1 MEKIFA
7 LVDCN
12 SFYCSCERLFRPDLN
27 ERPVGVLSNNDGCF
41 VSRTNELK
49 ALGVKM
55 GAPYFQV
62 KEICDKNNVAVF
74 SANFALYTNISDRV
88 MISLSKFAPEVEIYS
103 VDEAFLDLSSFS
115 KWNLDEYAKEIRRSI
130 LQNVG
135 IPVSVGI
142 GRTKTLAKVANH
154 IAKKHPKA
162 EGVYSIL
169 RHDKLEWALRNTK
182 VEDVWGVG
190 RKSSA
195 KLNALGIK
203 SAMNLRD
210 YKNTNIIQKILTK
223 VGRQTQDELKEIS
236 CFPLNLEIEKKK
248 EIMSSRTFGSPVY
261 DLQTLKESVSS
272 FATIACEKLRAQG
285 SVCSKIEV
293 WVRTNPF
300 KDVEQYFAIEASKL
314 QSHTSDTRRVIKE
327 SWKLLDKIYRPGFE
341 YKKASIMLSGI
352 IDRSESQMS
361 LLEVG
366 DTSETEILM
375 QTVDKINRREGHS
388 AVKSLAC
395 GLDNSGWKM
404 NQKLRSKRYTVG
416 WTELLKI
423 K

>member
-7 LVDCN
+7 LIDCN
-12 SFYCSCERLFRPDLN
+12 SFYCSCERLFRPDLSN
-27 ERPVGVLSNNDGCF
+27 QPVGVLSNNDGCF

-88 MISLSKFAPEVEIYS
+88 MLTLSKFAPDVEIYS

-115 KWNLDEYAKEIRRSI
+115 RWNLDEYAVEIRDTV

-162 EGVYSIL
+162 QGVYSIL

-182 VEDVWGVG
+182 VEDIWGIG
-190 RKSSA
+190 RKNSA
-195 KLNALGIK
+195 KLNALGI
-203 SAMNLRD
+203 STAIDFRD
-210 YKNTNIIQKILTK
+210 YKNTTIIQKVLTK
-223 VGRQTQDELKEIS
+223 LGRQTQDELREIS

-248 EIMSSRTFGSPVY
+248 EIMSSRTFGNPVY
-261 DLQTLKESVSS
+261 ELQTLRESVAS
-272 FATIACEKLRAQG
+272 FATIACEKLRNQG
-285 SVCSKIEV
+285 SVCSTIDV
-293 WVRTNPF
+293 WIRTNPF
-300 KDVEQYFAIEASKL
+300 KNVEQYFAFETAKL
-314 QSHTSDTRRVIKE
+314 QGHTSDTRRVIKE
-327 SWKLLDKIYRPGFE
+327 CWQLLDLLYRPGLE
-341 YKKASIMLSGI
+341 YKKASVKLSGI
-352 IDRSESQMS
+352 IDKSESQMS
-361 LLEVG
+361 LLDEG
-366 DTSETEILM
+366 DSVESDKLM
-375 QTVDKINRREGHS
+375 LTIDKINRKEGQS
-388 AVKSLAC
+388 IVKSLGC
-395 GLDNSGWKM
+395 GLDNSNWAM
-404 NQKLRSKRYTVG
+404 NQKLKSKRFTSG
-416 WTELLKI
+416 WSELMII